1 MEEETPIKGLTKW
14 FKGLNTKS
22 TSKLLLVYGESGI
35 GKTYFIESHLS
46 KKLKLKP
53 LTNDKIDQL
62 MDEKPSNYSSF
73 LSLFFDVI
81 TFDDIDDKKK
91 IMVINE
97 KTLYNFEKCSKIII
111 KLIDDSIK
119 LNYPMIIIIDSE
131 HKKLISNLE
140 KKAITIRFNKP
151 GNDEVKKI
159 LNMILIKNNISD
171 KIDPRTKGKISNT
184 LNNKI
189 CELSNNNLNKVF
201 VLVNNLINNY
211 CDIVNDSKVITKN
224 NFIEFLKD
232 TVENNNKNN
241 IYVSN
246 YKLLTK
252 YESIEQ
258 AMELYNNDN
267 IDNPLIMEESYTQ
280 KIIAYENA
288 NGTIEPIKDIVVR
301 LTKSF
306 TYSNLIDTY
315 IYNSQQWTNLKRI
328 YGYFSCVLPS
338 YLLSK
343 IEIDYSPNVKFLS
356 DMNKTSIQ
364 KINTKQI
371 FNVYEN
377 FDIINIDYYIYIG
390 NYIKSIISQCSD
402 GKKDNKLLIKKFN
415 EFVKYYKINQS
426 TIERLLKINKLDLV
440 QIKIN
445 KSLEEVKHDIINETI
460 KVVDRYEWN
469 TDN

>member
-62 MDEKPSNYSSF
+62 LDEKPSNYSSF

-81 TFDDIDDKKK
+81 TFDDVDDKKK

-119 LNYPMIIIIDSE
+119 LNYPIIIIIDSE

-171 KIDPRTKGKISNT
+171 KINPRTKGRISNT

-189 CELSNNNLNKVF
+189 LF
-201 VLVNNLINNY
+201 
-211 CDIVNDSKVITKN
+211 
-224 NFIEFLKD
+224 
-232 TVENNNKNN
+232 
-241 IYVSN
+241 
-246 YKLLTK
+246 
-252 YESIEQ
+252 
-258 AMELYNNDN
+258 
-267 IDNPLIMEESYTQ
+267 
-280 KIIAYENA
+280 
-288 NGTIEPIKDIVVR
+288 
-301 LTKSF
+301 
-306 TYSNLIDTY
+306 
-315 IYNSQQWTNLKRI
+315 
-328 YGYFSCVLPS
+328 
-338 YLLSK
+338 
-343 IEIDYSPNVKFLS
+343 
-356 DMNKTSIQ
+356 
-364 KINTKQI
+364 
-371 FNVYEN
+371 
-377 FDIINIDYYIYIG
+377 
-390 NYIKSIISQCSD
+390 
-402 GKKDNKLLIKKFN
+402 
-415 EFVKYYKINQS
+415 
-426 TIERLLKINKLDLV
+426 
-440 QIKIN
+440 
-445 KSLEEVKHDIINETI
+445 
-460 KVVDRYEWN
+460 
-469 TDN
+469 

>member
-151 GNDEVKKI
+151 SNDEVKKI

-377 FDIINIDYYIYIG
+377 FDIINIYYYIYIG
-390 NYIKSIISQCSD
+390 NYIKSIISQCSE

-445 KSLEEVKHDIINETI
+445 KSLDQLFI
-460 KVVDRYEWN
+460 
-469 TDN
+469 

>member
-111 KLIDDSIK
+111 KLIDDSIR

-140 KKAITIRFNKP
+140 KKTITIRFNKP

-445 KSLEEVKHDIINETI
+445 KSLDQLFI
-460 KVVDRYEWN
+460 
-469 TDN
+469 

>member
-111 KLIDDSIK
+111 KLIDDSIR

-151 GNDEVKKI
+151 SNDEIKKI

-445 KSLEEVKHDIINETI
+445 KSLDQLFI
-460 KVVDRYEWN
+460 
-469 TDN
+469 

>member
-81 TFDDIDDKKK
+81 TFDDVDDKKK

-119 LNYPMIIIIDSE
+119 LNYPIIIIIDSE

-445 KSLEEVKHDIINETI
+445 KSLDQLFI
-460 KVVDRYEWN
+460 
-469 TDN
+469 

>member
-81 TFDDIDDKKK
+81 TFDDVDDKKK

-97 KTLYNFEKCSKIII
+97 KRLYNFEKCSKIII

-445 KSLEEVKHDIINETI
+445 KSLDQLFI
-460 KVVDRYEWN
+460 
-469 TDN
+469 

>member
-111 KLIDDSIK
+111 KLIDDSIR

-402 GKKDNKLLIKKFN
+402 SKKDNKLLIKKFN

-445 KSLEEVKHDIINETI
+445 KSLDQLFI
-460 KVVDRYEWN
+460 
-469 TDN
+469 

>member
-111 KLIDDSIK
+111 KLIDDSIR
-119 LNYPMIIIIDSE
+119 LNYPIIIIIDSE

-151 GNDEVKKI
+151 NNDEIKKI

-171 KIDPRTKGKISNT
+171 KINPRNKGRISNT

-211 CDIVNDSKVITKN
+211 CDVVNDSKVITKN

-252 YESIEQ
+252 YESIDN

-390 NYIKSIISQCSD
+390 NYIKSIISQCSE

-445 KSLEEVKHDIINETI
+445 KSLDQLFI
-460 KVVDRYEWN
+460 
-469 TDN
+469 

>member
-111 KLIDDSIK
+111 KLIDDSIR

-151 GNDEVKKI
+151 SNDEIKKI

-171 KIDPRTKGKISNT
+171 KINPRTKGKISNT

-390 NYIKSIISQCSD
+390 NYIKSIISQCSE

-445 KSLEEVKHDIINETI
+445 KSLDQLFI
-460 KVVDRYEWN
+460 
-469 TDN
+469 

>member
-81 TFDDIDDKKK
+81 TFDDVDDKKK

-151 GNDEVKKI
+151 SNDEVKKI

-390 NYIKSIISQCSD
+390 NYIKSIISQCAE
-402 GKKDNKLLIKKFN
+402 GKKDNKMLIKKFN

-445 KSLEEVKHDIINETI
+445 KSLDQLFI
-460 KVVDRYEWN
+460 
-469 TDN
+469 

>member
-201 VLVNNLINNY
+201 VLVDNLINNY

-445 KSLEEVKHDIINETI
+445 KSLDQLFI
-460 KVVDRYEWN
+460 
-469 TDN
+469 

>member
-81 TFDDIDDKKK
+81 TFDDVDDKKK

-445 KSLEEVKHDIINETI
+445 KSLDQLFI
-460 KVVDRYEWN
+460 
-469 TDN
+469 

>member
-119 LNYPMIIIIDSE
+119 LNYPIIIIIDSE
-131 HKKLISNLE
+131 HKKLITNLE

-184 LNNKI
+184 LNNKL

-445 KSLEEVKHDIINETI
+445 KSLDQLFI
-460 KVVDRYEWN
+460 
-469 TDN
+469 

>member
-111 KLIDDSIK
+111 KLIDDSIR

-171 KIDPRTKGKISNT
+171 KIDPRTKGRISNT

-445 KSLEEVKHDIINETI
+445 KSLDQLFI
-460 KVVDRYEWN
+460 
-469 TDN
+469 

>member
-151 GNDEVKKI
+151 SNDEVKKI

-445 KSLEEVKHDIINETI
+445 KSLDQLFI
-460 KVVDRYEWN
+460 
-469 TDN
+469 

>member
-14 FKGLNTKS
+14 FKGLTDKS
-22 TSKLLLVYGESGI
+22 IPKLLLIHGESGI

-46 KKLKLKP
+46 NKLKLKP
-53 LTNDKIDQL
+53 LTNDKIDEL

-81 TFDDIDDKKK
+81 TLDDLDNKKK

-119 LNYPMIIIIDSE
+119 LNYPIVIIIDSE

-151 GNDEVKKI
+151 SNDEVKKI

-171 KIDPRTKGKISNT
+171 KINPRNKGRISNT

-189 CELSNNNLNKVF
+189 CELSNNNLNKVL
-201 VLVNNLINNY
+201 VLINNLINNY
-211 CDIVNDSKVITKN
+211 CEFIDDSKVITKN
-224 NFIEFLKD
+224 SFIEFLKD

-267 IDNPLIMEESYTQ
+267 IDNPLIMEESYSQ

-288 NGTIEPIKDIVVR
+288 NGTIEPIKDIVIR

-390 NYIKSIISQCSD
+390 NYIKSIISQCSE
-402 GKKDNKLLIKKFN
+402 GKKDNHYYLLIKKFN
-415 EFVKYYKINQS
+415 EFVKYYRINQS

-440 QIKIN
+440 QFKIN
-445 KSLEEVKHDIINETI
+445 KSLDQLFI
-460 KVVDRYEWN
+460 
-469 TDN
+469 

>member
-35 GKTYFIESHLS
+35 GKTYFIESRLS

-119 LNYPMIIIIDSE
+119 LKYPMIIIIDSE

-151 GNDEVKKI
+151 SNDEIKKI

-171 KIDPRTKGKISNT
+171 KIDPRTKGRISNT

-445 KSLEEVKHDIINETI
+445 KSLDQLFI
-460 KVVDRYEWN
+460 
-469 TDN
+469 

>member
-81 TFDDIDDKKK
+81 TFDDVDDKKK

-151 GNDEVKKI
+151 SNDEVKKI

-201 VLVNNLINNY
+201 VLVDNLINNY

-445 KSLEEVKHDIINETI
+445 KSLDQLFI
-460 KVVDRYEWN
+460 
-469 TDN
+469 

>member
-1 MEEETPIKGLTKW
+1 MEEETPIKGLTRW
-14 FKGLNTKS
+14 FKGLNDKS
-22 TSKLLLVYGESGI
+22 TTKLLLIHGESGI

-46 KKLKLKP
+46 NKLKLKP
-53 LTNDKIDQL
+53 LTNDKIYEL

-81 TFDDIDDKKK
+81 TFDDLDNKKK

-119 LNYPMIIIIDSE
+119 LNYPIVIIIDSE

-140 KKAITIRFNKP
+140 KKAINIRFNKP
-151 GNDEVKKI
+151 NNDEVKKI

-171 KIDPRTKGKISNT
+171 KINPRNKGRISNT

-189 CELSNNNLNKVF
+189 CELSNNNLNKVL
-201 VLVNNLINNY
+201 VLINNLINNY
-211 CDIVNDSKVITKN
+211 CEIINDSKVITKN
-224 NFIEFLKD
+224 SFIEFLKD

-267 IDNPLIMEESYTQ
+267 IDNPLIMEESYSQ

-288 NGTIEPIKDIVVR
+288 NGTIEPIKDIVIR

-343 IEIDYSPNVKFLS
+343 IEINYSPSVKFLS

-390 NYIKSIISQCSD
+390 NYIKSIISQCSE
-402 GKKDNKLLIKKFN
+402 GKKDKHYHLLIKKFN
-415 EFVKYYKINQS
+415 EFVKYYRINQS

-445 KSLEEVKHDIINETI
+445 KSLDQLFI
-460 KVVDRYEWN
+460 
-469 TDN
+469 

>member
-62 MDEKPSNYSSF
+62 LDEKPSNYSSF

-81 TFDDIDDKKK
+81 TFDDVDDKKK

-119 LNYPMIIIIDSE
+119 LNYPIIIIIDSE
-131 HKKLISNLE
+131 HNKLITNLE

-171 KIDPRTKGKISNT
+171 KINPRIKGRISNT

-252 YESIEQ
+252 YESIDN

-267 IDNPLIMEESYTQ
+267 INNPLIMEESYTQ

-390 NYIKSIISQCSD
+390 NYIKSIISQCSE

-445 KSLEEVKHDIINETI
+445 KSLDQLFI
-460 KVVDRYEWN
+460 
-469 TDN
+469 

>member
-62 MDEKPSNYSSF
+62 LDEKPSNYSSF

-81 TFDDIDDKKK
+81 TFDDVDDKKK

-171 KIDPRTKGKISNT
+171 KINPRTKGRISNT

-211 CDIVNDSKVITKN
+211 CDNVNDSKVITKN

-252 YESIEQ
+252 YESIDN

-267 IDNPLIMEESYTQ
+267 INNPLIMEESYTQ

-390 NYIKSIISQCSD
+390 NYIKSIISQCSE

-445 KSLEEVKHDIINETI
+445 KSLDQLFI
-460 KVVDRYEWN
+460 
-469 TDN
+469 

>member
-211 CDIVNDSKVITKN
+211 CDFVNDSKVITKN

-445 KSLEEVKHDIINETI
+445 KSLDQLFI
-460 KVVDRYEWN
+460 
-469 TDN
+469 

>member
-119 LNYPMIIIIDSE
+119 LNYPIIIIIDSE
-131 HKKLISNLE
+131 HKKLITNLE

-151 GNDEVKKI
+151 SNDEVKKI

-343 IEIDYSPNVKFLS
+343 IEVDYSPNVKFLS

-445 KSLEEVKHDIINETI
+445 KSLDQLFI
-460 KVVDRYEWN
+460 
-469 TDN
+469 

>member
-111 KLIDDSIK
+111 KLIDDSIR
-119 LNYPMIIIIDSE
+119 LNYPIIIIIDSE

-151 GNDEVKKI
+151 SNDEIKKI

-171 KIDPRTKGKISNT
+171 KINPRNKGRISNT

-280 KIIAYENA
+280 KIFAYENA
-288 NGTIEPIKDIVVR
+288 NGTIEPIKDIVIR

-445 KSLEEVKHDIINETI
+445 KSLDQLFI
-460 KVVDRYEWN
+460 
-469 TDN
+469 

>member
-151 GNDEVKKI
+151 GNDEIKKI

-201 VLVNNLINNY
+201 VLINNLINNY

-445 KSLEEVKHDIINETI
+445 KSLDQLFI
-460 KVVDRYEWN
+460 
-469 TDN
+469 

>member
-81 TFDDIDDKKK
+81 TFDDVDDKKK

-119 LNYPMIIIIDSE
+119 LNYPIIIIIDSE

-288 NGTIEPIKDIVVR
+288 NGTIEPIKNIVVR

-445 KSLEEVKHDIINETI
+445 KSLDQLFI
-460 KVVDRYEWN
+460 
-469 TDN
+469 

>member
-119 LNYPMIIIIDSE
+119 LNYPIIIIIDSE
-131 HKKLISNLE
+131 HKKLITNLE

-445 KSLEEVKHDIINETI
+445 KSLDQLFI
-460 KVVDRYEWN
+460 
-469 TDN
+469 

>member
-62 MDEKPSNYSSF
+62 MDEKSSNYSSF

-119 LNYPMIIIIDSE
+119 LNYPIIIIIDSE

-151 GNDEVKKI
+151 NNDEVKKI
-159 LNMILIKNNISD
+159 LNVILIKNNISD
-171 KIDPRTKGKISNT
+171 KINPRNKGRISNT

-189 CELSNNNLNKVF
+189 CELSNNNLNKVL
-201 VLVNNLINNY
+201 VLINNLINNY
-211 CDIVNDSKVITKN
+211 CDVINDSNVITKN

-252 YESIEQ
+252 YESIDN

-288 NGTIEPIKDIVVR
+288 NGTIEPIKDIVIR

-343 IEIDYSPNVKFLS
+343 IEIEYSPKVKFLS

-390 NYIKSIISQCSD
+390 NYIKSIISQCSE
-402 GKKDNKLLIKKFN
+402 GKDNHLLIKKFN
-415 EFVKYYKINQS
+415 DFVKYYKINQS

-445 KSLEEVKHDIINETI
+445 KSLDQLFI
-460 KVVDRYEWN
+460 
-469 TDN
+469 

>member
-119 LNYPMIIIIDSE
+119 LNYPIIIIIDSE

-151 GNDEVKKI
+151 SNDEVKKI

-171 KIDPRTKGKISNT
+171 KINPRNKGRISNT

-445 KSLEEVKHDIINETI
+445 KSLDQLFI
-460 KVVDRYEWN
+460 
-469 TDN
+469 

>member
-81 TFDDIDDKKK
+81 TFDDVDDKKK

-151 GNDEVKKI
+151 SNDEIKKI

-390 NYIKSIISQCSD
+390 NYVKSIISQCSD

-445 KSLEEVKHDIINETI
+445 KSLDQLFI
-460 KVVDRYEWN
+460 
-469 TDN
+469 

>member
-171 KIDPRTKGKISNT
+171 KINPRNKGRISNT

-445 KSLEEVKHDIINETI
+445 KSLDQLFI
-460 KVVDRYEWN
+460 
-469 TDN
+469 

>member
-14 FKGLNTKS
+14 FKGLNNKS

-119 LNYPMIIIIDSE
+119 LNYPIIIIIDSE

-151 GNDEVKKI
+151 SNDEIKKI

-171 KIDPRTKGKISNT
+171 KINPRNKGRISNT

-211 CDIVNDSKVITKN
+211 CDFVNDSKVITKN

-252 YESIEQ
+252 YESIDN

-280 KIIAYENA
+280 KIIAYENT
-288 NGTIEPIKDIVVR
+288 NGTIEPIKDIILR

-390 NYIKSIISQCSD
+390 NYIKSIISQCSE
-402 GKKDNKLLIKKFN
+402 GKKNNQLLIKKFN

-445 KSLEEVKHDIINETI
+445 KSLDQLFI
-460 KVVDRYEWN
+460 
-469 TDN
+469 

>member
-131 HKKLISNLE
+131 HKKLITNLE

-201 VLVNNLINNY
+201 VLINNLINNY

-445 KSLEEVKHDIINETI
+445 KSLDQLFI
-460 KVVDRYEWN
+460 
-469 TDN
+469 

>member
-62 MDEKPSNYSSF
+62 LDEKPSNYSSF

-151 GNDEVKKI
+151 GNDEIKKI

-445 KSLEEVKHDIINETI
+445 KSLDQLFI
-460 KVVDRYEWN
+460 
-469 TDN
+469 

>member
-131 HKKLISNLE
+131 HKKLITNLE

-171 KIDPRTKGKISNT
+171 KINPRNKGRISNT

-252 YESIEQ
+252 YESIDN

-445 KSLEEVKHDIINETI
+445 KSLDQLFI
-460 KVVDRYEWN
+460 
-469 TDN
+469 

>member
-119 LNYPMIIIIDSE
+119 LNYPIIIIIDSE

-151 GNDEVKKI
+151 GNDEAKKI

-201 VLVNNLINNY
+201 VLDTNLINNY

-445 KSLEEVKHDIINETI
+445 KSLDQLFI
-460 KVVDRYEWN
+460 
-469 TDN
+469 

>member
-131 HKKLISNLE
+131 HKKLITNLE

-151 GNDEVKKI
+151 SNDEIKKI

-171 KIDPRTKGKISNT
+171 KINPRTKGKISNT

-445 KSLEEVKHDIINETI
+445 KSLDQLFI
-460 KVVDRYEWN
+460 
-469 TDN
+469 

>member
-343 IEIDYSPNVKFLS
+343 IEVDYSPNVKFLS

-390 NYIKSIISQCSD
+390 NYIKSIISQCSE

-445 KSLEEVKHDIINETI
+445 KSLDQLFI
-460 KVVDRYEWN
+460 
-469 TDN
+469 

>member
-119 LNYPMIIIIDSE
+119 LNYPIIIIIDSE

-211 CDIVNDSKVITKN
+211 CDIINDSKVITKN

-445 KSLEEVKHDIINETI
+445 KSLDQLFI
-460 KVVDRYEWN
+460 
-469 TDN
+469 